1 MWAFLG
7 EHMLSIIKFLIGS
20 VYILFLIVP
29 FYLAK
34 YFKQLEEQE
43 KWDKWNE
50 QMEKYK
56 LSVRKRKKRPVNF

>member
-7 EHMLSIIKFLIGS
+7 EHMLSIIKFFIGS
-20 VYILFLIVP
+20 VYIVFLIVP